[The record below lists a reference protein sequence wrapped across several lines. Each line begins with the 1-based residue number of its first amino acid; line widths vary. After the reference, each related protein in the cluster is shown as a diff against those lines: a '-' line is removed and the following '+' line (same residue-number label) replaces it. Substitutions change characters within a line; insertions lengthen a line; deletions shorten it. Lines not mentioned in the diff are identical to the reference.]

1 MCVAGDT
8 DENGNNRVTLLK
20 TEGAIM
26 FKNTIPMNLQY
37 FAESNG
43 NGEGQEP
50 TTPPTQPP
58 AAGPEIDYDKIQQMP
73 DGTLAAK
80 ETTALK
86 AYFKQHGLSQE
97 EAEQAITAFK
107 EQRAANQP
115 DVNAIQQNLTAAQQ
129 QAQQAT
135 IERDAFLLSGDLGIE
150 LKTMPYVLKMADT
163 SQVIGE
169 DGKVEQ
175 EKLKEAL
182 NKVLEDVPQLKPQAD
197 APTGFRQI
205 GVGQQT
211 QQPTPPQ
218 TQQKTVPTKRWNRF
232 N

>member
-1 MCVAGDT
+1 
-8 DENGNNRVTLLK
+8 
-20 TEGAIM
+20 M

-37 FAESNG
+37 FAEPAANG
-43 NGEGQEP
+43 GDGGQEP
-50 TTPPTQPP
+50 TAPPTQPP
-58 AAGPEIDYDKIQQMP
+58 TAGPEIDYNKIQQML

-86 AYFKQHGLSQE
+86 AYFKQRGLSQE
-97 EAEQAITAFK
+97 EAEQAMTAFK
-107 EQRAANQP
+107 EQKAANQP
-115 DVNAIQQNLTAAQQ
+115 DVNVIQQNLSVAQQ

-135 IERDAFLLSGDLGIE
+135 IERDAFLLSGDLGID
-150 LKTMPYVLKMADT
+150 LKTMSYVLKMADIT
-163 SQVIGE
+163 QVVGE
-169 DGKVEQ
+169 DGKVDQ

-182 NKVLEDVPQLKPQAD
+182 NKVLEDVPQLKPQPD
-197 APTGFRQI
+197 TQQTGFRQI

-211 QQPTPPQ
+211 QQPTTPP

>member
-1 MCVAGDT
+1 
-8 DENGNNRVTLLK
+8 
-20 TEGAIM
+20 M
-26 FKNTIPMNLQY
+26 FYKNKIPMNLQY
-37 FAESNG
+37 FAEPDG

-50 TTPPTQPP
+50 TTPPTQQPV
-58 AAGPEIDYDKIQQMP
+58 AGPEIDYNKIQQML

-135 IERDAFLLSGDLGIE
+135 IERDAFLLSGDLGINLE
-150 LKTMPYVLKMADT
+150 TMPYVLKMADT

-169 DGKVEQ
+169 DGKVDK

-182 NKVLEDVPQLKPQAD
+182 NKVLEDVPQLKLQAD
-197 APTGFRQI
+197 APQTGFRQI

-211 QQPTPPQ
+211 QQPTTPQ
-218 TQQKTVPTKRWNRF
+218 TQQKTVPTKRWNKF

>member
-1 MCVAGDT
+1 
-8 DENGNNRVTLLK
+8 
-20 TEGAIM
+20 M

>member
-1 MCVAGDT
+1 
-8 DENGNNRVTLLK
+8 
-20 TEGAIM
+20 M

-37 FAESNG
+37 FAEPAG
-43 NGEGQEP
+43 NNEGQEP

-58 AAGPEIDYDKIQQMP
+58 AAGPEIDYGKIQQML

-107 EQRAANQP
+107 KQRAANQP
-115 DVNAIQQNLTAAQQ
+115 DVNKIQQNLTAVQN

-135 IERDAFLLSGDLGIE
+135 IERDAFLLSSDLGIE

-163 SQVIGE
+163 SQVVGE
-169 DGKVEQ
+169 DGKVDQ

-211 QQPTPPQ
+211 QQPTTPP

>member
-1 MCVAGDT
+1 
-8 DENGNNRVTLLK
+8 
-20 TEGAIM
+20 M
-26 FKNTIPMNLQY
+26 FYKNTIPMNLQY
-37 FAESNG
+37 FAEPG
-43 NGEGQEP
+43 GDNGEGGQEP
-50 TTPPTQPP
+50 PAPPIQSPT
-58 AAGPEIDYDKIQQMP
+58 AGPQIDYNKIQQML

-86 AYFKQHGLSQE
+86 AYFKQQGLSQE
-97 EAEQAITAFK
+97 EAEQAMTAFK
-107 EQRAANQP
+107 EQKAANQP

-135 IERDAFLLSGDLGIE
+135 IERDAFLLSADFGIE

-163 SQVIGE
+163 SHVIGE
-169 DGKVEQ
+169 DGKVDQ

-197 APTGFRQI
+197 TQQTGFRQI
-205 GVGQQT
+205 GVGQQA
-211 QQPTPPQ
+211 QQPPTPQ

>member
-1 MCVAGDT
+1 
-8 DENGNNRVTLLK
+8 
-20 TEGAIM
+20 M

-58 AAGPEIDYDKIQQMP
+58 AAGPEIDYDKIQQML

-211 QQPTPPQ
+211 QHPTPPQ

>member
-1 MCVAGDT
+1 
-8 DENGNNRVTLLK
+8 
-20 TEGAIM
+20 M

-58 AAGPEIDYDKIQQMP
+58 AAGPEIDYDKIQQML